1 MSPGGDGG
9 DGGLDGMAG
18 ALAKALAARQQVIQ
32 GSGEFY
38 ASNAHISLA
47 THETDSYCRWLVCV
61 LSCL

>member
-9 DGGLDGMAG
+9 DGLDGMAG

-38 ASNAHISLA
+38 L
-47 THETDSYCRWLVCV
+47 
-61 LSCL
+61 CLLQGY